1 MIINNRKQTQQM
13 EKVKNKI
20 PPYVS
25 FKTFQTFLEFLSEG
39 MPNRIDRSVWL
50 NKFSGSN
57 GTQIMTAIKFFN
69 LIDKDG
75 APNDD
80 FKNLV
85 SRDLDLQKKIF
96 RKLLYKYYSPI
107 FNLDLTS
114 ATKAQLRESFR
125 SFGTKEGVIVK
136 CESFFIQA
144 AKYSNIML
152 SSHILARRHNT
163 NVSEKTKSKAT
174 KSQADFVLEN
184 NKKNLETNINLA
196 RMILDKYPDFDPNWN
211 DDVKKS
217 WIDSLTK
224 LYESLK

>member
-1 MIINNRKQTQQM
+1 M
-13 EKVKNKI
+13 EKLKNKI

>member
-1 MIINNRKQTQQM
+1 M

-224 LYESLK
+224 LYDSLK

>member
-1 MIINNRKQTQQM
+1 M

-80 FKNLV
+80 FRNLV
-85 SRDLDLQKKIF
+85 SRDLDLQKKIY
-96 RKLLYKYYSPI
+96 RKLLYKFYSPI

-163 NVSEKTKSKAT
+163 NISEKTKSKLT
-174 KSQADFVLEN
+174 KSQTDIVIEN
-184 NKKNLETNINLA
+184 NKNLETNINLA

-224 LYESLK
+224 LYDSLK

>member
-1 MIINNRKQTQQM
+1 M

-80 FKNLV
+80 FRNLV
-85 SRDLDLQKKIF
+85 SRDLDLQKKIY
-96 RKLLYKYYSPI
+96 RKLLYKFYSPI

>member
-1 MIINNRKQTQQM
+1 M

-163 NVSEKTKSKAT
+163 NISEKTKSKLT
-174 KSQADFVLEN
+174 KSQTDIVIEN
-184 NKKNLETNINLA
+184 NKILETNINLA

>member
-1 MIINNRKQTQQM
+1 M

-80 FKNLV
+80 FRNLV
-85 SRDLDLQKKIF
+85 SRDLDLQKKIY
-96 RKLLYKYYSPI
+96 RKLLYKFYSPI

-163 NVSEKTKSKAT
+163 NISEKTKSKPT
-174 KSQADFVLEN
+174 KSQTDIVIEN
-184 NKKNLETNINLA
+184 NKNLETNINLA

>member
-1 MIINNRKQTQQM
+1 M

-80 FKNLV
+80 FRNLV
-85 SRDLDLQKKIF
+85 SRDLDLQKKIY
-96 RKLLYKYYSPI
+96 RKLLYKFYSPI

-163 NVSEKTKSKAT
+163 NISEKTKSKPT
-174 KSQADFVLEN
+174 KSQTDIVIEN
-184 NKKNLETNINLA
+184 NKNLETNINLA
-196 RMILDKYPDFDPNWN
+196 RMILDKYPDFDPNWKPE
-211 DDVKKS
+211 VQKS
-217 WIDSLTK
+217 WMEGMIK
-224 LYESLK
+224 LYDGIN

>member
-1 MIINNRKQTQQM
+1 M

-80 FKNLV
+80 FRNLV
-85 SRDLDLQKKIF
+85 SRDLDLQKKIY
-96 RKLLYKYYSPI
+96 RKLLYKFYSPI

-163 NVSEKTKSKAT
+163 NISEKTKSKVA

-184 NKKNLETNINLA
+184 NKKTLETNINLA

>member
-1 MIINNRKQTQQM
+1 MIINNRKQTQLM

-80 FKNLV
+80 FRNLV
-85 SRDLDLQKKIF
+85 SRDLDLQKKIY
-96 RKLLYKYYSPI
+96 RKLLYKFYSPI

-163 NVSEKTKSKAT
+163 NISEKTKSKPT
-174 KSQADFVLEN
+174 KSQTDIVIEN
-184 NKKNLETNINLA
+184 NKNLETNINLA

>member
-1 MIINNRKQTQQM
+1 M

-80 FKNLV
+80 FRNLV
-85 SRDLDLQKKIF
+85 SRDLDLQKKIY
-96 RKLLYKYYSPI
+96 RKLLYKFYSPI

-114 ATKAQLRESFR
+114 STKPQLRESFR

-163 NVSEKTKSKAT
+163 NISEKTKSKLT
-174 KSQADFVLEN
+174 KSQTDIVIEN
-184 NKKNLETNINLA
+184 NKNLETNINLA
-196 RMILDKYPDFDPNWN
+196 RMILDKYPDFDPSWN

-224 LYESLK
+224 LYDSLK

>member
-1 MIINNRKQTQQM
+1 M

-163 NVSEKTKSKAT
+163 NVSEKTKSKST
-174 KSQADFVLEN
+174 KSQSDFVLEN
-184 NKKNLETNINLA
+184 NKNLETNINLA

>member
-1 MIINNRKQTQQM
+1 M

-163 NVSEKTKSKAT
+163 NISEKTKSKPT
-174 KSQADFVLEN
+174 KSQTDIVIEN
-184 NKKNLETNINLA
+184 NKNLETNINLA

>member
-1 MIINNRKQTQQM
+1 M

-80 FKNLV
+80 FRNLV

>member
-1 MIINNRKQTQQM
+1 M

-80 FKNLV
+80 FRNLV
-85 SRDLDLQKKIF
+85 SRDLDLQKKIY
-96 RKLLYKYYSPI
+96 RKLLYKFYSPI
-107 FNLDLTS
+107 FNLYLTS

-163 NVSEKTKSKAT
+163 NISEKTKSKLT
-174 KSQADFVLEN
+174 KSQTDIVIEN
-184 NKKNLETNINLA
+184 NKNLETNINLA
-196 RMILDKYPDFDPNWN
+196 RMILDKYPDFDPSWN

-224 LYESLK
+224 LYDSLK

>member
-1 MIINNRKQTQQM
+1 M

-20 PPYVS
+20 HPYVS

>member
-1 MIINNRKQTQQM
+1 M

-163 NVSEKTKSKAT
+163 NISEKTKSKAT

>member
-1 MIINNRKQTQQM
+1 M

-163 NVSEKTKSKAT
+163 NISEKTKSKLT
-174 KSQADFVLEN
+174 KSQTDIVIEN
-184 NKKNLETNINLA
+184 NKNLETNINLA

>member
-1 MIINNRKQTQQM
+1 M

-114 ATKAQLRESFR
+114 ATKAQLRESFI
-125 SFGTKEGVIVK
+125 SFGTKECVIVN

>member
-1 MIINNRKQTQQM
+1 MIINNRKQTQLM

>member
-1 MIINNRKQTQQM
+1 MIINNRKQTQIM
-13 EKVKNKI
+13 EKIKNKI

-80 FKNLV
+80 FRNLV
-85 SRDLDLQKKIF
+85 SRDLDLQKKIY
-96 RKLLYKYYSPI
+96 RKLLYKFYSPI

-163 NVSEKTKSKAT
+163 NISEKTKSKST
-174 KSQADFVLEN
+174 KSQTDIVIEN
-184 NKKNLETNINLA
+184 NKNLETNINLA
-196 RMILDKYPDFDPNWN
+196 RMILDKYPDFDPSWN
-211 DDVKKS
+211 DEVKKS

-224 LYESLK
+224 LYDSLK

>member
-1 MIINNRKQTQQM
+1 M

-80 FKNLV
+80 FRNLV
-85 SRDLDLQKKIF
+85 SRDLDLQKKIY
-96 RKLLYKYYSPI
+96 RKLL
-107 FNLDLTS
+107 
-114 ATKAQLRESFR
+114 
-125 SFGTKEGVIVK
+125 
-136 CESFFIQA
+136 
-144 AKYSNIML
+144 
-152 SSHILARRHNT
+152 
-163 NVSEKTKSKAT
+163 
-174 KSQADFVLEN
+174 
-184 NKKNLETNINLA
+184 
-196 RMILDKYPDFDPNWN
+196 
-211 DDVKKS
+211 
-217 WIDSLTK
+217 K
-224 LYESLK
+224 LYRAITIIIFPLLLRS